1 MGGEAGRAA
10 GDRSRSRAESS
21 VAAPDRRSLI
31 AAALAA
37 AGAWAGGPVM
47 AAEPRSMRPQPGDR
61 FVFAQGDRA
70 GSPVVPADVA
80 PGAAPVIAWPV
91 DPATQ
96 TVRDGSRLNQVLLV
110 HLDPAGL
117 DEATA
122 SRSADGI
129 VAYSA
134 TCTHALCPVTGWNAE
149 GQIFHCPC
157 HQSDYDPR
165 RDGKVVAGPAPRA
178 LPALAVKIDRDALV
192 AAGTFSRRVGAG
204 AS

>member
-1 MGGEAGRAA
+1 MGGESGRAP
-10 GDRSRSRAESS
+10 
-21 VAAPDRRSLI
+21 PDRRGVI
-31 AAALAA
+31 AGALAA
-37 AGAWAGGPVM
+37 AGAWAGRPVM
-47 AAEPRSMRPQPGDR
+47 AAEPRTLRPQPGDR
-61 FVFAQGDRA
+61 FIFAQGDRA
-70 GSPVVPADVA
+70 GSPIAPMDVA
-80 PGAAPVIAWPV
+80 AGAAPVIAWPV

-110 HLDPAGL
+110 RLDPASL

-122 SRSADGI
+122 PHAAEGI

-134 TCTHALCPVTGWNAE
+134 TCTHALCPVTGWNTEA
-149 GQIFHCPC
+149 QIFHCPC

-165 RDGKVVAGPAPRA
+165 QDGKVVAGPAPRA
-178 LPALAVKIDRDALV
+178 LPALAVKIEGNALV